1 MYMKCRICF
10 TEMKF
15 QETVQGCRADYFGIK
30 DRSFKMLTKDVDM
43 YKCPQCTHI
52 QIGYLI

>member
-52 QIGYLI
+52 